1 MSLKPDLVVGTN
13 VPFHVMLRKPLEMA
27 GVPLYLNMINSYED
41 VLKSI
46 DDFGRFAG
54 REKEAAAKRAQ
65 IEKEYASA
73 DAGRTEGQGTEGAD
87 YLRLAGQLQHVY
99 QKELRR

>member
-46 DDFGRFAG
+46 DDL
-54 REKEAAAKRAQ
+54 AALPAETRKLP
-65 IEKEYASA
+65 SS
-73 DAGRTEGQGTEGAD
+73 
-87 YLRLAGQLQHVY
+87 V
-99 QKELRR
+99 RR

>member
-41 VLKSI
+41 VLK
-46 DDFGRFAG
+46 A
-54 REKEAAAKRAQ
+54 
-65 IEKEYASA
+65 
-73 DAGRTEGQGTEGAD
+73 
-87 YLRLAGQLQHVY
+87 
-99 QKELRR
+99 

>member
-41 VLKSI
+41 VLK
-46 DDFGRFAG
+46 RH
-54 REKEAAAKRAQ
+54 R
-65 IEKEYASA
+65 
-73 DAGRTEGQGTEGAD
+73 
-87 YLRLAGQLQHVY
+87 RLWPLCRQRKGS
-99 QKELRR
+99 